1 MAQDPQ
7 ALTKQAFEA
16 GEVARLLKGEAPY
29 ALAPDRFT
37 PADVPTDWGAL
48 LRAGVLPYCGE
59 DESGERWTQLDQA
72 IRALIDGNALEVWCA
87 YNVYFYLC
95 YAAEGG
101 AVLVPALERF
111 PVEELHEALSRCRMQ
126 LTMTKKWSGARE
138 PEGLWGDILHAD
150 IALQRRYH
158 RGVLRP

>member
-16 GEVARLLKGEAPY
+16 GEVARLLKGEASY

-72 IRALIDGNALEVWCA
+72 IRALIAGNALEVWCA

-101 AVLVPALERF
+101 AVSVPALERF
-111 PVEELHEALSRCRMQ
+111 PVEELHGALSRCRMQ